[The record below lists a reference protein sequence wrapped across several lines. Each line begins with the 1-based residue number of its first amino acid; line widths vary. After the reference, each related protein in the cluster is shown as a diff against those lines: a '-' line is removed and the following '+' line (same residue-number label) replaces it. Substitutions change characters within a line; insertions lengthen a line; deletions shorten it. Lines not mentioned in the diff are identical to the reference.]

1 MEITDATYAAEIQAK
16 MDKLNEKAARKKEK
30 AGPQGTIVSMV
41 RHIET
46 RDKKNV
52 VTLDETYKTFGRAGN
67 RIYGLNK
74 SGRYILLKKCK
85 NSTKAKRLMKI
96 IKEGV

>member
-1 MEITDATYAAEIQAK
+1 MMEVTDATYAAEIQAK
-16 MDKLNEKAARKKEK
+16 MDKLNEKTEKKKEK
-30 AGPQGTIVSMV
+30 AGTIVSMV

-46 RDKKNV
+46 RDKRNV
-52 VTLDETYKTFGRAGN
+52 VSLDESYKTFGRAGN

-85 NSTKAKRLMKI
+85 NSTKAKRLFAI
-96 IKEGV
+96 IEEGV